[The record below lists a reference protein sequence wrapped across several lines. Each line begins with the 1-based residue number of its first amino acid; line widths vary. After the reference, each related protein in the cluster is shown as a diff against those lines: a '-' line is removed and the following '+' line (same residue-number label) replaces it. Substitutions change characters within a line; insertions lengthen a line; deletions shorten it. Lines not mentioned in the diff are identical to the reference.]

1 MIFLCITFHFVA
13 RLERIVNM
21 DIKTVSISLYLLLIY
36 WLSLHF
42 PMLKPLFYPTLGAF
56 SYLFVSRNFE
66 LKELLKL
73 ILGAGIASLI
83 GSALFRSDAGML
95 AFLATALLTIQL
107 LRRYQLQAP
116 PILAVALIPYF
127 ANPTSIWVVPVSVI
141 ASLSGLVVF
150 LLLVETAR
158 ISVTRYRY
166 RLLRARVREQ
176 RAARL

>member
-1 MIFLCITFHFVA
+1 
-13 RLERIVNM
+13 M
-21 DIKTVSISLYLLLIY
+21 DIKTVSISLYLLFIY
-36 WLSLHF
+36 WISLHF
-42 PMLKPLFYPTLGAF
+42 PLMKPLFFPTLGAF
-56 SYLFVSRNFE
+56 SYLFVSRKYE
-66 LKELLKL
+66 LKDLLKL
-73 ILGAGIASLI
+73 ILGAGVASLI

-127 ANPTSIWVVPVSVI
+127 ANPSSMWEVPVSVI

-150 LLLVETAR
+150 LLLVETMQ
-158 ISVTRYRY
+158 IMVVRYRY
-166 RLLRARVREQ
+166 RLLRARVRQQ